1 MPIPTSLTFS
11 IKAVGL
17 RSSVTPRRYF
27 ELTLAEDDSFI
38 SSKLG
43 LECRANKTLTP
54 LGVRVDAAGRV
65 HDLACPKKSNIP
77 FGVMAGRDEDVD
89 KVFRRS
95 DPSEMSSYNAVRLRP
110 VSRQCYDIPSR
121 NRQCTEYLW

>member
-65 HDLACPKKSNIP
+65 HDLACPKKSNIS
-77 FGVMAGRDEDVD
+77 FGVMAGRPEPGY
-89 KVFRRS
+89 KVFPGHRPR
-95 DPSEMSSYNAVRLRP
+95 EM
-110 VSRQCYDIPSR
+110 R
-121 NRQCTEYLW
+121 NLNV

>member
-77 FGVMAGRDEDVD
+77 FEVMAVPEEAVGKD
-89 KVFRRS
+89 FGGC
-95 DPSEMSSYNAVRLRP
+95 DPTLLEEQELGLLRHLC
-110 VSRQCYDIPSR
+110 V
-121 NRQCTEYLW
+121 

>member
-77 FGVMAGRDEDVD
+77 FGVMAARDAAVCQRFPGSGPGDIN
-89 KVFRRS
+89 
-95 DPSEMSSYNAVRLRP
+95 SYNVCLVP
-110 VSRQCYDIPSR
+110 PIYSRI
-121 NRQCTEYLW
+121 